1 MSGREVGSPVAQ
13 DLVGRGV
20 RAERPAH
27 RDDRCCSHPNTR
39 IGIFSVDWFQI
50 ETQFYFGDHWR
61 ENRDFRVTKCSE
73 NGRFSR
79 KRFPKQTSF
88 GNRIFPKFFQI

>member
-50 ETQFYFGDHWR
+50 ETQFYFGNHWR
-61 ENRDFRVTKCSE
+61 ENRDFHVTKCSE
-73 NGRFSR
+73 NTCDEGKESTRGFGRITTWS
-79 KRFPKQTSF
+79 
-88 GNRIFPKFFQI
+88 

>member
-50 ETQFYFGDHWR
+50 ETKFYFGNHWR
-61 ENRDFRVTKCSE
+61 KNRDFYVTKCSKSVYSAHS
-73 NGRFSR
+73 NKLGQMF
-79 KRFPKQTSF
+79 
-88 GNRIFPKFFQI
+88 NRIVFFKF

>member
-50 ETQFYFGDHWR
+50 ETQFYFGNHWK
-61 ENRDFRVTKCSE
+61 ENRDFHVTKCSE
-73 NGRFSR
+73 NH
-79 KRFPKQTSF
+79 PKHMTILSSKTNVQLLTSLL
-88 GNRIFPKFFQI
+88 G

>member
-50 ETQFYFGDHWR
+50 ETQFYFGNHWR
-61 ENRDFRVTKCSE
+61 ENRDFHVTKCSE
-73 NGRFSR
+73 N
-79 KRFPKQTSF
+79 Q
-88 GNRIFPKFFQI
+88 